1 MKNLKDEEC
10 SELSLEL
17 EPIFGRCSIG
27 GEKKYLA
34 ELKWLPETE
43 QAIRDLALHKIS
55 FEEFN
60 ALNPDLDTML
70 CENCMKKELR
80 NRMMKRFI
88 K

>member
-1 MKNLKDEEC
+1 MKNIKDEES
-10 SELSLEL
+10 SELSFEL
-17 EPIFGRCSIG
+17 EPIFGKCSIC

-43 QAIRDLALHKIS
+43 QAIRELALHKIT

-60 ALNPDLDTML
+60 ALNLDLDTML
-70 CENCMKKELR
+70 CDACMKKELR

>member
-1 MKNLKDEEC
+1 MKNLKNEE
-10 SELSLEL
+10 SAELSFEL

-43 QAIRDLALHKIS
+43 QAIRDLALHKIT
-55 FEEFN
+55 FEEFH
-60 ALNPDLDTML
+60 ALNLDLDTML
-70 CENCMKKELR
+70 CEDCMTKELR
-80 NRMMKRFI
+80 NRMMKRFV